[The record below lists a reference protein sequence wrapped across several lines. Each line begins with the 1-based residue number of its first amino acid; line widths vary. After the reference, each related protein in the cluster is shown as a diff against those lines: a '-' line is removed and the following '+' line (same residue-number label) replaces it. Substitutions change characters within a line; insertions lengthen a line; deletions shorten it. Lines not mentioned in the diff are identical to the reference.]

1 MQIMLVQDVT
11 RLGRI
16 GDIVEVKNGYARN
29 YLIPQGL
36 AMPATKGA
44 IKQAD
49 QLRQTA
55 QKQRNREIATAQEL
69 VNRLGA
75 LDLRFQ
81 AKVGERGRLYGS
93 ITTGDIAERI
103 QQELGVEIDRRRIE
117 LTEAIKS
124 LGNYAVPIDVHIDV
138 PATVRVEVVG
148 ENGETAADF
157 FEESVPAEPALDLA
171 EVAIASQP
179 AADY

>member
-11 RLGRI
+11 QLGRV

-29 YLIPQGL
+29 YLIPQGF
-36 AMPATKGA
+36 AIPATKGA

-55 QKQRNREIATAQEL
+55 EKQRGRQVASAQEL
-69 VNRLGA
+69 ANRLAA
-75 LDLRFQ
+75 LNLRFT

-103 QQELGVEIDRRRIE
+103 QQEIGVEIDRRRVE
-117 LTEAIKS
+117 LTEAIKA
-124 LGNYAVPIDVHIDV
+124 LGNYEVPVDVHIDV

-157 FEESVPAEPALDLA
+157 FEEMVPTDLSPEMA
-171 EVAIASQP
+171 EVVVAPQP
-179 AADY
+179 DADY